1 MASKKRHKK
10 IRRKSGIVLPDWA
23 GSLFFALCLALG
35 IFAPVRLVNIFGDEG
50 SVYWAVALEMFFFLF
65 CLLGIGCA
73 RSVSVMIRRRTELG
87 DIRSARIIAGRALGT
102 IFFISLF
109 LAGAGYALTSL
120 LCSGLM
126 ELPLAAMPFEIFLAA
141 LLPLSLLWTLSG
153 ILDAFG
159 NEKPVRFWNG
169 MLGLFCFVLGPLFA
183 APLHGY
189 GKKVGALLQNPSY
202 GPAYGALGAAAAFF
216 ISALVC
222 MFGLLFSWTAAGKE
236 LRRMEQDETE
246 HKTNETWAAL
256 IRNAMPV
263 CIPALFLVSGLIGE
277 SVLFLKNGAPS
288 EWGVYVG
295 KCLPLVG
302 AVLFGALALAFRM
315 LPEFKLSF
323 SGRSL
328 RKSRDKCM
336 LALRCTALYVVPAA
350 VLFAALAEPV
360 LGTLFKEGS
369 LTDAYGPMRISAL
382 GIIFGG
388 LSFMLGAILFSV
400 ELYYNLWAGLLLC
413 MAVRLG
419 SFYIFHSLLDLKLY
433 SPVYADALAA
443 FVLCLFL
450 LMSVRRQL
458 KISDLKLYSPVYAD
472 ALAAFVLCLFLL
484 MSVRRQLKI
493 SVSWGRIFLAPCIS
507 GAVMAGVCLLFSEL
521 LLKNTESPVRAIFSG
536 TLGLL
541 AYFVVSLLLKGAT
554 RRELRCLPGGQWMIR
569 FGCLLRLL

>member
-102 IFFISLF
+102 VFFISLF

-169 MLGLFCFVLGPLFA
+169 MLGLFCFVLGLLFA
-183 APLHGY
+183 APLYGY

-202 GPAYGALGAAAAFF
+202 GPAYGALGTAAAFF

-382 GIIFGG
+382 GIVFGG

-458 KISDLKLYSPVYAD
+458 KIS
-472 ALAAFVLCLFLL
+472 
-484 MSVRRQLKI
+484 
-493 SVSWGRIFLAPCIS
+493 VSWGRIFLAPCIS

-521 LLKNTESPVRAIFSG
+521 LLKNTASPVRAIFSG